1 MDGTVTSP
9 TPIISPIRDTGL
21 QVMHHG
27 DIENV
32 YRSPA
37 WRPHQ
42 VACPPSQ
49 FLLDVKRMQPEL
61 RHLRAFLA
69 VADQGSAN
77 RAGASLFRAP
87 SAISRSVHKL
97 ECELGVKLFEGRSS
111 GMLLTEY
118 GRALLVRAQRVHAEM
133 QRARTELASLV
144 GKGGVRNAAIFGML
158 THERRVRAFVAL
170 TEQHHMPSVAES
182 LGITQPAVSIA
193 VRQLEDSIGVALF
206 ERTSRGMM
214 PTPAGAALALRLK
227 RALAGTPPPA
237 GPALAL
243 RLKRALAE
251 TRHAVADIASLRGI
265 AQGTVTVGALP
276 LGRTS
281 LLPESIA
288 GVVAKYPG
296 LRVATMEGSFET
308 LAASLRAGD
317 LDFILGALRPVEDAS
332 DLRGEPLAEDELRVV
347 CRRDHPW
354 AERKQIRPRDLAL
367 ARWMLPRVNTPNRML
382 FERAL
387 AARGLPPPNVVVE
400 TSDLAVLRGV
410 LLNSDLLTAISPS
423 QLSYELGAG
432 LLTLLPVP
440 LHDTRRVIGITRRT
454 DSLASPGAKILMEEI
469 ARRCPALLA
478 SIDPK
483 NMVVSRRR
491 AP

>member
-1 MDGTVTSP
+1 
-9 TPIISPIRDTGL
+9 
-21 QVMHHG
+21 
-27 DIENV
+27 
-32 YRSPA
+32 
-37 WRPHQ
+37 
-42 VACPPSQ
+42 
-49 FLLDVKRMQPEL
+49 
-61 RHLRAFLA
+61 
-69 VADQGSAN
+69 
-77 RAGASLFRAP
+77 
-87 SAISRSVHKL
+87 
-97 ECELGVKLFEGRSS
+97 
-111 GMLLTEY
+111 MLLTEY
-118 GRALLVRAQRVHAEM
+118 GRALLVRARRVHAEM
-133 QRARTELASLV
+133 QRARSELAALV
-144 GKGGVRNAAIFGML
+144 AKGSVRNAAIFAML

-214 PTPAGAALALRLK
+214 PTPAGA
-227 RALAGTPPPA
+227 T
-237 GPALAL
+237 LAL

-251 TRHAVADIASLRGI
+251 IRHAVADIASLRGI
-265 AQGTVTVGALP
+265 TQGTVTVGALP

-317 LDFILGALRPVEDAS
+317 LDFILGALRPVEYAS
-332 DLRGEPLAEDELRVV
+332 DLQGEPLVEDELGIV
-347 CRRDHPW
+347 CRRGHPW
-354 AERKQIRPRDLAL
+354 AERKQIPPRALAL
-367 ARWMLPRVNTPNRML
+367 ARWVLPRVNTPNRML

-387 AARGLPPPNVVVE
+387 TARGLLPPNVLVE

-432 LLTLLPVP
+432 LLILLPVP
-440 LHDTRRVIGITRRT
+440 LRDTRRVIGITRRT
-454 DSLASPGAKILMEEI
+454 DSLASPGATILMEEI
-469 ARRCPALLA
+469 ARRCPVLVA
-478 SIDPK
+478 SIDRK
-483 NMVVSRRR
+483 KRAVRSRRAR
-491 AP
+491 